1 MFLEKCNINSTWKNQ
16 CLVDFL
22 IFLPCFSVV
31 SPMLMTF
38 LPFQKS
44 LLSRQMIKVPL
55 RFYNLLQIKLL
66 CINSDLQLAAKYKG
80 ERTSTIDFVSLC
92 YILPLLLV

>member
-1 MFLEKCNINSTWKNQ
+1 MFLEKRNINSTWKNQ
-16 CLVDFL
+16 CLIDFL

-31 SPMLMTF
+31 SLMLITF
-38 LPFQKS
+38 LAFQKS
-44 LLSRQMIKVPL
+44 FLSRQMIKVPL
-55 RFYNLLQIKLL
+55 RFHNLLQIKFL

-80 ERTSTIDFVSLC
+80 ERTSTIYFVSLC